1 MLILGCGWLYITEG
15 ALGLQ
20 RRQRKLQGC
29 WVLSHPYSCNA
40 GQSGSRGGAWLTLP
54 GGEREGGQGGGS
66 CAWGRGLYLLG
77 L

>member
-1 MLILGCGWLYITEG
+1 MLILGCGWLYITDG

-20 RRQRKLQGC
+20 RRQRKQQGC
-29 WVLSHPYSCNA
+29 WVLSHPYCNA

-54 GGEREGGQGGGS
+54 RGEPEGGREGGA